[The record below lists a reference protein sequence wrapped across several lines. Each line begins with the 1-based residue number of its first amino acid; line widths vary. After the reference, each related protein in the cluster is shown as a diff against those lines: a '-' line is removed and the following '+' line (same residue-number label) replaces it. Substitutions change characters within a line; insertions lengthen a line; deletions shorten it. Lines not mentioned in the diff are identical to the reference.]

1 MEIKVYDKSECIT
14 YFQSKY
20 AHLKPQDIGLLYD
33 MAIDQYI
40 NLKYPFRDNLS
51 DSLINESLKHHP
63 TWCLRRIEEM
73 IQMDGLNNLVG
84 YSENGVSWKFGKEG
98 ISQSLIDEIVGEAF
112 IGEV

>member
-1 MEIKVYDKSECIT
+1 MEIKVYDKNECID
-14 YFQSKY
+14 YFKTKY
-20 AHLKPQDIGLLYD
+20 AHLKNKDIELLYD

-40 NLKYPFRDNLS
+40 NLRYPFKDNLS
-51 DSLINESLKHHP
+51 DRLIKEDLKHHP

-98 ISQSLIDEIVGEAF
+98 ISQSLIDEIVSEAF